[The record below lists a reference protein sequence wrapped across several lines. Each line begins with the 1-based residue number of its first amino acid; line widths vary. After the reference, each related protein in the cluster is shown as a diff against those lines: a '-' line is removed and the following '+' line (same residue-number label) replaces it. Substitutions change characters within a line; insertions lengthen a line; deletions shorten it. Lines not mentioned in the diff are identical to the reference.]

1 MLFTSILINFS
12 ICILLL
18 NFQLKEQKSV
28 IYLCLILIIFNLRQ
42 ISGLIINYRSYDHTF
57 SNLIVFIDPIG
68 YLIGPL
74 TFYYFKSLIR
84 GKLVFDYYL
93 LLYCFPALLLFLNV
107 FPFYQLS
114 TEERITF
121 LDAIKQ
127 NLNISKSAPAV
138 FLFLSFKIQFL
149 LVSFSNVLFA
159 LFSFR
164 YYLREKKRNRI
175 NTKNG
180 RFIISN
186 IFIFAISM
194 LFGIVLVNFTKL
206 TISSNFSFSVQLAN
220 KSRTEYF
227 YLFTLITPLSFFFFP
242 KIIYGLH
249 AKSSIYNVLQG
260 LVRKTFNEP
269 EFSIKE
275 SKDLLS
281 DRDRIV
287 EYIEINKPFLK
298 TDFSLYTLSKELN
311 IPHLRVSNCFNKDLN
326 ITYPEYKRRKR
337 VEYAIELFKAGTHKM
352 MSIEGI
358 GTQCG
363 FKNKSSFYLAFQ
375 SEFKMTPKE
384 WIEKNC

>member
-18 NFQLKEQKSV
+18 NFQLKEQKSI

-42 ISGLIINYRSYDHTF
+42 ITGLLMNYQNYDRAFANLVVF
-57 SNLIVFIDPIG
+57 SDLIG

-74 TFYYFKSLIR
+74 ILYYFKSLIK

-93 LLYCFPALLLFLNV
+93 LLYCFPAILIFLNV
-107 FPFYQLS
+107 LPYYQLS
-114 TEERITF
+114 TEERRTFIT
-121 LDAIKQ
+121 AIKQ
-127 NLNISKSAPAV
+127 NLNIANSHTTD

-149 LVSFSNVLFA
+149 LVSFSNLVFT
-159 LFSFR
+159 LFSFK
-164 YYLREKKRNRI
+164 YYFRAKKQNRI
-175 NTKNG
+175 NSKNR

-194 LFGIVLVNFTKL
+194 LFGILLIFFPALKV
-206 TISSNFSFSVQLAN
+206 SNNLSITFLLAAN
-220 KSRTEYF
+220 KHSEYY

-242 KIIYGLH
+242 KIIYGLNT
-249 AKSSIYNVLQG
+249 KSLIYNLIEVLI
-260 LVRKTFNEP
+260 RKAFDEP

-275 SKDLLS
+275 SKEPLS
-281 DRDRIV
+281 DRDRI
-287 EYIEINKPFLK
+287 IEFIETNKPYLK
-298 TDFSLYTLSKELN
+298 TDFSLYTLSKDLN
-311 IPHLRVSNCFNKDLN
+311 IPHTRVSVCFNKELN
-326 ITYPEYKRRKR
+326 ISYPEYKKRKR
-337 VEYAIELFKAGTHKM
+337 VEYAIELFKADTHKK

-358 GTQCG
+358 GRQCG
-363 FKNKSSFYLAFQ
+363 FKNKSSFFLAFQ